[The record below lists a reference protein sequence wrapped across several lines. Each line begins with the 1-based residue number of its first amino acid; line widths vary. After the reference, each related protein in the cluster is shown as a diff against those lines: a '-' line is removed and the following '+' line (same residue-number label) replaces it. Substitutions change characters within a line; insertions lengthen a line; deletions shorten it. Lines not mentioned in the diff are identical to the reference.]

1 MTIRSGHRAMPFFK
15 MLYVCLV
22 LLTFSVSLSAQA
34 SEGTNPWTA
43 QAEVAFSS
51 FNANRQIVPDRYLT
65 YAVDEPA
72 LRSLLRNAPLR
83 FSPQASEE
91 EVVLQLP
98 VADGRLERFRVYYAP
113 VLAPGLAARF
123 PNIRSYAGIGIDDPT
138 ASVRLDLTPA
148 GFHAMILSARHSTV
162 FIDPYAQA
170 DTEHYIVYYK
180 KDFTKANQ
188 SFDCHTTEEAADRG
202 RNGSPLNG
210 PARSLLQGDCRLR
223 TYRLALTCTG
233 EYAQFHG
240 GTVEGVLAAMNTSM
254 TRVNGVFERDVN
266 ATMEIVENND
276 LLLFLDPETDPY
288 NDGNPGQMIGEC
300 HDQCVDIIGSDNF
313 DIGHIFSTQ
322 GGGLAGLGVICSS
335 NRKGNGVTGINS
347 PVGDPFDIDYVAH
360 EMGHQ
365 YGAGHTQ
372 NNDCNRSGNS
382 SMEPGSASTIMGYA
396 GICSPNV
403 QSNSDDYFH
412 AISIQQMSNHIN
424 NGNGNNCAVFTET
437 GNSPPT
443 VAELNDYVLPISTP
457 FQLTAVGQDTD
468 GDALTYCWEQMDNE
482 VGDMPPQSTNT
493 QGPVF
498 RSYSPTESPTRY
510 FPRLDDLV
518 SGGGD
523 GWEAWPSVSRAMSF
537 RVTLRDNNLGSG
549 CTAEENLE
557 LTFSESA
564 GPFVVQTPNDP
575 VVWTIGQIET
585 VTWDVA
591 NTDAAPVS
599 CSQVDILLSL
609 DGGYTYPVILAS
621 QVPNDGSYTLQVP
634 NQVTIR
640 ARVMVVC
647 SDNIFFDISD
657 EDFSI
662 SEPTEPTFVMEIAPF
677 SQHVC
682 SDVDSVNYELDLT
695 AFVGFAQTVTL
706 SATSVPANAT
716 VTFSNNDVLPTG
728 TSTLTIGNLGAVATG
743 IYEIILNGNSDSVSI
758 DRSVQLNVTN
768 GTLDGLVLTAPV
780 DGAMDQEINVGLSW
794 EILPSATGYFIEI
807 ATNPAFGTAVV
818 ETATFASNINTY
830 RPQNLLFNTVYYWR
844 LAADNRCG
852 RGDFSEVFAFQT
864 TGENCITYVSEE
876 VPLFISDNDEGTYIA
891 TITIPDDLAISAVTT
906 SMEIAHTW
914 VGDLDALL
922 QSPQGLAISLFD
934 QPGIDN
940 SDFGCGED
948 NLLLTFDD
956 AAQNDAAVLAGT
968 CDDQGGY
975 AINGTFQPVDPLSNY
990 ANSSSLGVWSLI
1002 ITDHFDQDGGQL
1014 ESWSLDICLAVSPP
1028 IIPTLVNNVFLME
1041 AGTTEIV
1048 PNSHLLANLPG
1059 EDATAVTF
1067 TLLSLPTEGTLM
1079 LDGAPVS
1086 IGAIFTQADIDN
1098 GLLVYTNT
1106 NVDATQDN
1114 FRFSVTTVDG
1124 GWIPN
1129 ETFTIQ
1135 FGMSTL
1141 VGAAYV
1147 SETVVCAG
1155 DANGQVT
1162 VNATG
1167 PNTPFTFSLDG
1178 GTFQMSNIFG
1188 ELSAGTYQ
1196 LTVMDAL
1203 GNIVTTNT
1211 VMLEGG
1217 TEITATATTT
1227 ANTIT
1232 VAASGSSGMLTYS
1245 IDSMTFQPSN
1255 TFFDLPNGTYEITVM
1270 DENGCTGTTTATIN
1284 LIESATVTTTSPA
1297 CANGEDGVLVVTEVM
1312 GGEGPY
1318 QYSIDGETFVGN
1330 TIFEGLLAG
1339 NYTVTIMDV
1348 QGNTFEAG
1356 TYEVAAT
1363 PEIVLTTE
1371 AIENTIMATAT
1382 GGTGAV
1388 MYSID
1393 GGLTFQ
1399 SSSTFSDLPDGEYV
1413 IIAIDE
1419 NDCTVSSEVIII
1431 DIVGVNDLAFD
1442 LQFNL
1447 FPNPVS
1453 TQLTLELQQPTARD
1467 IRILVYD
1474 VAGRLVLEQSA
1485 VKPGDYLKTTIDV
1498 QQLPAGSYEVIVSDS
1513 LMKGRGRFVKM

>member
-22 LLTFSVSLSAQA
+22 LLAFSVSLSAQA

-43 QAEVAFSS
+43 QAEAAFST
-51 FNANRQIVPDRYLT
+51 FNVDRQIVPDRYLT
-65 YAVDEPA
+65 YALDEST
-72 LRSLLRNAPLR
+72 LRPLLRNAPLR
-83 FSPQASEE
+83 FSPQAAEE
-91 EVVLQLP
+91 ETVLQLP
-98 VADGRLERFRVYYAP
+98 MADGSLERFRVYYAP

-123 PNIRSYAGIGIDDPT
+123 PNIRSYAGVGIDDPT

-148 GFHAMILSARHSTV
+148 GFHGMILSARHSTV
-162 FIDPYAQA
+162 FIDPYAVA

-180 KDFTKANQ
+180 KDFTNADP
-188 SFDCHTTEEAADRG
+188 SFACHTTEEVADRG
-202 RNGSPLNG
+202 RDGSLLDG

-288 NDGNPGQMIGEC
+288 EDGSPGQMIGEC
-300 HDQCVDIIGSDNF
+300 HNQCVAIIGSDNF

-322 GGGLAGLGVICSS
+322 GGGLAGLGVICSP
-335 NRKGNGVTGINS
+335 NRKGNGVTGINN

-360 EMGHQ
+360 ELGHQ

-372 NNDCNRSGNS
+372 NNNCNRSGPS

-412 AISIQQMSNHIN
+412 AISIQQMSNYIN

-437 GNSPPT
+437 GNTPPT
-443 VAELNDYVLPISTP
+443 VAEVNNYVLPVSTP

-482 VGDMPPQSTNT
+482 VGNMPPQSTNT
-493 QGPVF
+493 QGPAF

-510 FPRLDDLV
+510 FPRLSDLV

-523 GWEAWPSVSRAMSF
+523 GWEALPSVSRAMSF

-549 CTAEENLE
+549 CTTEEDLE
-557 LTFSESA
+557 LTFTESA
-564 GPFVVQTPNDP
+564 GPFVVQTPNDSLG
-575 VVWTIGQIET
+575 WTIGQTET

-599 CSQVDILLSL
+599 CAEVDILLSL
-609 DGGYTYPVILAS
+609 DGGLTYPVILAS

-634 NQVTIR
+634 NQITAT

-662 SEPTEPTFVMEIAPF
+662 NEPTEPTFVMAVSPLSLE
-677 SQHVC
+677 VC
-682 SDVDSVNYELDLT
+682 SDVDTVNYDLDLA
-695 AFVGFAQTVTL
+695 AFLGFDQTVNL
-706 SATSVPANAT
+706 SATGVPANAT
-716 VTFSNNDVLPTG
+716 VTFSDNAIFP
-728 TSTLTIGNLGAVATG
+728 TSTATVTIGNLSAVATG
-743 IYEIILNGNSDSVSI
+743 IYEIILSGTTDSVST
-758 DRSVQLNVTN
+758 DRSVQLRVTN
-768 GTLDGLVLTAPV
+768 GTLNDLTLGLPA
-780 DGAMDQEINVGLSW
+780 DGASDQELNVELSW
-794 EILPSATGYFIEI
+794 EAIPSATGYFLEI
-807 ATNPAFGTAVV
+807 ATNPAFGAAVI
-818 ETATFASNINTY
+818 ETATFAADINTY
-830 RPQNLLFNTVYYWR
+830 RPQNLLSNTVYYWR
-844 LAADNRCG
+844 LAADNICG
-852 RGDFSEVFAFQT
+852 RGASSAFFAFQT
-864 TGENCITYVSEE
+864 VGDNCITYASED
-876 VPLFISDNDEGTYIA
+876 VPLIIAEDSQATYTA
-891 TITIPDDLAISAVTT
+891 TITIPDDFAISAVTT
-906 SMEIAHTW
+906 SMEVAHTW

-922 QSPQGLAISLFD
+922 QSPQGQEISLFD
-934 QPGIDN
+934 QPGTETSN
-940 SDFGCGED
+940 FGCDGD

-956 AAQNDAAVLAGT
+956 TAENDASVLAET
-968 CDDQGGY
+968 CGDQGGY
-975 AINGTFQPVDPLSNY
+975 AINGTFQPIEPLGSL
-990 ANSSSLGVWSLI
+990 AGSSSLGVWSLS
-1002 ITDHFDQDGGQL
+1002 ITDYFDQDGGQL
-1014 ESWSLDICLAVSPP
+1014 ESWTLDICLDVPPAVV
-1028 IIPTLVNNVFLME
+1028 PTLVNNIFLME

-1059 EDATAVTF
+1059 EDATLVIF

-1079 LDGAPVS
+1079 LDGSPVS
-1086 IGAIFTQADIDN
+1086 IGATFTQADIDN

-1106 NVDATQDN
+1106 NVDATQDD
-1114 FRFSVTTVDG
+1114 FRFSVTTAEG

-1155 DANGQVT
+1155 DTNGQIT
-1162 VNATG
+1162 INATG
-1167 PNTPFTFSLDG
+1167 PDTPFTFSLDG
-1178 GTFQMSNIFG
+1178 EVFQMSNVFG
-1188 ELSAGTYQ
+1188 DLAAGTYE

-1203 GNIVTTNT
+1203 GNLAMTNT
-1211 VMLEGG
+1211 VVLEGG
-1217 TEITATATTT
+1217 TAITATATTT
-1227 ANTIT
+1227 ANIIT
-1232 VAASGSSGMLTYS
+1232 VAASGSSGLTYS
-1245 IDSMTFQPSN
+1245 IDGVTFQAEN

-1270 DENGCTGTTTATIN
+1270 DGNGCIGITTATIN
-1284 LIESATVTTTSPA
+1284 LIQSAVVTTTSPS
-1297 CANGEDGVLVVTEVM
+1297 CAGDQDGVLTIAEVQ
-1312 GGEGPY
+1312 GGESPY
-1318 QYSIDGETFVGN
+1318 QYSIDGETFVESN
-1330 TIFEGLLAG
+1330 IFEDLLAG
-1339 NYTVTIMDV
+1339 FYVVIILDA
-1348 QGNTFEAG
+1348 QGNTFDAG
-1356 TYEVAAT
+1356 TYEVEAT

-1371 AIENTIMATAT
+1371 AIENTITATAT

-1388 MYSID
+1388 IYSID

-1399 SSSTFSDLPDGEYV
+1399 DSGTFVDLPDGEYV
-1413 IIAIDE
+1413 IIVMDE
-1419 NDCTVSSEVIII
+1419 NDCTVSSEVITI
-1431 DIVGVNDLAFD
+1431 DIVGVEDLAFD
-1442 LQFNL
+1442 LQFSL

-1453 TQLTLELQQPTARD
+1453 TQLTLEMQQPTSRN

-1498 QQLPAGSYEVIVSDS
+1498 QQLPAGSYEVIVTDQ